1 MYASVVHE
9 TDNPLIRKNAIEWDL
24 GKFPSDCMFL
34 GNYQGYVNYK
44 TRDANK

>member
-24 GKFPSDCMFL
+24 GKFLSDCICFSAIIKDM
-34 GNYQGYVNYK
+34 
-44 TRDANK
+44 